1 MPRAGMLVD
10 TPGRVTRPSKR
21 LRECRNSSALGFLAS
36 LAGEKPPRARNR
48 GIGSGQ
54 VRPQASSPAT
64 RYEWSVGG
72 ARNQAHTRPRVGQVT
87 ARPGFPSC
95 NRVSNTY
102 LEGQHGGLTHHL
114 CSGTLERSPAG
125 CTPRR
130 GALAPPGA
138 CPSRELCWAVVPS
151 YVLLAVRQLAVHCP
165 SLQ

>member
-1 MPRAGMLVD
+1 MSRRGRRPPAPQQGTGGVRVD
-10 TPGRVTRPSKR
+10 HGTRP
-21 LRECRNSSALGFLAS
+21 
-36 LAGEKPPRARNR
+36 
-48 GIGSGQ
+48 
-54 VRPQASSPAT
+54 T
-64 RYEWSVGG
+64 
-72 ARNQAHTRPRVGQVT
+72 TRPGVGQVT

-102 LEGQHGGLTHHL
+102 LEGQRGGLTNHI

-130 GALAPPGA
+130 GALAPPGT